1 MARLAASTYL
11 TADEAIVWL
20 GPVASP
26 LHPRAILSPGVVAVE
41 DDAVAIDV
49 GALAPWRPR
58 PITLDRAAAHAVSA
72 GWRRLTTALA
82 VLGAPSG
89 FGARLVGAP
98 LAFPLDGAAAPAAA
112 IERACSRDDA
122 AAVADA
128 ALGLLGLG
136 GGLTPSGDDF
146 VGAVFFARR
155 VLADGGVVDARAWRR
170 AADAVLAAAPA
181 RTHAISVALLG
192 DLAAGLGHAPLHDL
206 VAALAADRHA
216 DAVDAARRV
225 ARLGHSSGWDMLAGL
240 GAGLAC

>member
-49 GALAPWRPR
+49 GALMPWRPR
-58 PITLDRAAAHAVSA
+58 PIPLARAAGHAVSA

-98 LAFPLDGAAAPAAA
+98 LAFP
-112 IERACSRDDA
+112 
-122 AAVADA
+122 
-128 ALGLLGLG
+128 
-136 GGLTPSGDDF
+136 
-146 VGAVFFARR
+146 
-155 VLADGGVVDARAWRR
+155 
-170 AADAVLAAAPA
+170 
-181 RTHAISVALLG
+181 
-192 DLAAGLGHAPLHDL
+192 
-206 VAALAADRHA
+206 
-216 DAVDAARRV
+216 
-225 ARLGHSSGWDMLAGL
+225 
-240 GAGLAC
+240 